1 VARSAFFG
9 LSLVETLL
17 SLLLMGILVFSTSS
31 ILMKT
36 QVTSSSLK
44 MRFQEAAEA
53 HSLVLDLRKDLR
65 QGAYIS
71 DNSSDSRLEYT
82 TYDTSGNATKKIY
95 QLSVEGG
102 RTHLKHSLDGGAT
115 WMSPYKLSAYT
126 KYSLSGSPRF
136 LYAGS
141 DNNCTDFPDT
151 DGNGVWLSGTDAAG
165 SYTACPNGTA
175 TPLNRP
181 SQAEK
186 AILHNFQ
193 FTTGSGSPEASRTLP
208 TDLFITVSGDPVRS
222 DTAPTAPA
230 VKDPSLLQSFT
241 TNTANSLFGTAFDVR
256 SPCWDPARGRLLL
269 VGRQSS
275 GSNKIYRANRRGVLI
290 GAALATT
297 LPSSPAGLDGAA
309 LESDGKT
316 LLALDATGKKLYR
329 FDLSATATLVPSTT
343 LDLASPSNLINTP
356 TSIAYDPSTPNDFY
370 IVGTDPGTS
379 ALRIYERN
387 KITGALVGSAWSLP
401 AAFDASHPPGGMTI
415 EPFSGDFLVVRN
427 YVNGSAPN
435 KTIDIYR
442 IDRATGSSTSFA
454 INISD
459 LGSSAATTTGNWGI
473 AYEAATN
480 HLFLADSA
488 TAKVYEVVPPLL
500 ISPRS

>member
-1 VARSAFFG
+1 MARLALFG
-9 LSLVETLL
+9 MSMAETVL
-17 SLLLMGILVFSTSS
+17 SLLLMSLLVLSTNSV
-31 ILMKT
+31 LMRT
-36 QVTSSSLK
+36 QATSSSLK
-44 MRFQEAAEA
+44 MRFQEAAEV
-53 HSLVLDLRKDLR
+53 HWLIFTLRKDLR

-71 DNSSDSRLEYT
+71 DNSGDFRLEYT
-82 TYDTSGNATKKIY
+82 TYDSSGNASKKIY
-95 QLSVEGG
+95 QLSNESG
-102 RTHLKHSLDGGAT
+102 RTYLKLSQDGGT
-115 WMSPYKLSAYT
+115 SWTSPYSISSYT

-136 LYAGS
+136 LYAGP

-165 SYTACPNGTA
+165 SYTACSNGTT
-175 TPLNRP
+175 TPLDRP

-186 AILHNFQ
+186 VILHNFQ
-193 FTTGSGSPEASRTLP
+193 FTTGSGFPEASRTLP
-208 TDLFITVSGDPVRS
+208 TDIFIAIFGNPVRS
-222 DTAPTAPA
+222 STAPASPA
-230 VKDPSLLQSFT
+230 VKDPPLLQSFT

-256 SPCWDPARGRLLL
+256 SPYWDASRNRLII

-275 GSNKIYRANRRGVLI
+275 GSNKIYRTSRQGILI
-290 GAALATT
+290 GSALATT
-297 LPSSPAGLDGAA
+297 VPSSPAGLDGAA

-329 FDLSATATLVPSTT
+329 FDISSSGTLSATTT
-343 LDLASPSNLINTP
+343 LDLGSPSNLINTP
-356 TSIAYDPSTPNDFY
+356 TSIAYDASTPNDFY
-370 IVGTDPGTS
+370 IVGTDPSTS
-379 ALRIYERN
+379 ALQIYERN
-387 KITGALVGSAWSLP
+387 KTTGALVGSAWALP
-401 AAFDASHPPGGMTI
+401 AAFDATHPPGGLAI

-442 IDRATGSSTSFA
+442 IDRSTGSSTSFS

-459 LGSSAATTTGNWGI
+459 LGSSATTTSGQWGL